1 MTDLLTQIQRIVD
14 RAEHDAAQYSDTRA
28 RTGPAVAAVAEIRE
42 LLRSH
47 ATAPPAPVDILY
59 RYWRLCGSTPP
70 GYVLWGALD
79 AWRKAAGLDWDDR
92 YAADRFEALQ
102 ASRSEKT

>member
-14 RAEHDAAQYSDTRA
+14 RAEHDASQYSDTKA
-28 RTGPAVAAVAEIRE
+28 RCRPAVAAVAEIRE

-47 ATAPPAPVDILY
+47 PGAPPAPVDILY
-59 RYWRLCGSTPP
+59 RYWCLCGGTQP

-79 AWRKAAGLDWDDR
+79 AWRKAAGLDWDAR
-92 YAADRFEALQ
+92 YATDRFEALQ